1 MELYEEKW
9 QPHDEVVTKL
19 LTPYANSMWILPQVS
34 CRFLPSHET
43 GFEEYLSYTVAIAV
57 LPEKVGD
64 EWYIAC
70 KSFASREFL

>member
-19 LTPYANSMWILPQVS
+19 LTPYANSMWILSQVS

-43 GFEEYLSYTVAIAV
+43 GFEAYLSYTVAIAV
-57 LPEKVGD
+57 SANKHD
-64 EWYIAC
+64 DKWYIDC
-70 KSFASREFL
+70 KSIASREFL